1 MPCKTLKNDSPR
13 PRIRIPRKTTYP
25 SYLYRRGQ
33 FFYFRYILPERYR
46 KQGKTEL
53 RLSLQTPYLR
63 VAKELAQRLRQA
75 LNQMIGML
83 MDYET
88 LRLRLN
94 GLLRAILE
102 QDTRDFSERPSVTI
116 PGIGTI
122 SYGEY
127 YNRCSNI
134 DYFNL
139 QTEKG
144 LLAAAQNV
152 IPMLLRQGLIR
163 QEDIR
168 TPQHILLITKEYLRM
183 EITRNRILKCRED
196 GDFMTER
203 GAFAENY
210 IPFPPS
216 QNDFSVPASQ
226 PQSIEPR
233 YPVKGEWINTESHT
247 FRVIPQNRRVTL
259 DRKRLAEE
267 LNTLLGEQNAQTLMA
282 KCEKQGEPFERLH
295 AVEV

>member
-33 FFYFRYILPERYR
+33 FFYFRYVLPERYR
-46 KQGKTEL
+46 KQGKTEF

-102 QDTRDFSERPSVTI
+102 QDTRDFSERPPVTI

-127 YNRCSNI
+127 YNRCSNM

-152 IPMLLRQGLIR
+152 R
-163 QEDIR
+163 D
-168 TPQHILLITKEYLRM
+168 
-183 EITRNRILKCRED
+183 
-196 GDFMTER
+196 
-203 GAFAENY
+203 
-210 IPFPPS
+210 S
-216 QNDFSVPASQ
+216 
-226 PQSIEPR
+226 
-233 YPVKGEWINTESHT
+233 
-247 FRVIPQNRRVTL
+247 
-259 DRKRLAEE
+259 
-267 LNTLLGEQNAQTLMA
+267 
-282 KCEKQGEPFERLH
+282 
-295 AVEV
+295 

>member
-1 MPCKTLKNDSPR
+1 MVHSRLKWAGDPLHFKTLKNDSPR

-33 FFYFRYILPERYR
+33 FFYFRYVLPERYR

-75 LNQMIGML
+75 LNQ
-83 MDYET
+83 
-88 LRLRLN
+88 
-94 GLLRAILE
+94 
-102 QDTRDFSERPSVTI
+102 DTRDFSERPSVTI

-139 QTEKG
+139 RSEKG

-152 IPMLLRQGLIR
+152 IPMLLQYGLIR
-163 QEDIR
+163 QEDIK
-168 TPQHILLITKEYLRM
+168 TKDDILLITKEYLRM
-183 EITRNRILKCRED
+183 EITRNRILKCREN

-247 FRVIPQNRRVTL
+247 FQVIPQNRRVTL

-282 KCEKQGEPFERLH
+282 KCEKQGEPFERPY